1 LPQIPLWFQA
11 VKKASPERSGIMNLP
26 LILGQV
32 ALLVISGRLVTKFGQ
47 YAAYML
53 ASAVLATVGSGLM
66 STFTINT
73 GSGEWIS
80 YQLING
86 MGRGIGFQMPLVA
99 AQVFLAPRDIPVG
112 AAVMTFFQSFG
123 GAIFV
128 SVGQNVFT
136 TQLLRALREHV
147 PHIRAEIIMEA
158 GSTGFRNIV
167 PEDLVLQVESA
178 YNTAVQACFYVAV
191 AVSAA
196 SIIGVVCTEW
206 KSIHEKNVEEAV
218 EEIEI
223 PTRRNES
230 QATLTHET

>member
-1 LPQIPLWFQA
+1 
-11 VKKASPERSGIMNLP
+11 MNLP

-32 ALLVISGRLVTKFGQ
+32 ALLVITGRLVTKFGQ

-66 STFTINT
+66 TTFRINT
-73 GSGEWIS
+73 SPGEWIS

-86 MGRGIGFQMPLVA
+86 MGRGMGFQMPLVA
-99 AQVFLAPRDIPVG
+99 AQAFLAPRDIPVG

-136 TQLLRALREHV
+136 NQLLHALRQKV
-147 PHIRAEIIMEA
+147 PHISAETIMVA
-158 GSTGFRNIV
+158 GPTEFRNIV
-167 PEDLVLQVESA
+167 SVDSILQVESA
-178 YNTAVQACFYVAV
+178 YNDAVQASFYVAV

-196 SIIGVVCTEW
+196 SIIGVVFTEW
-206 KSIHEKNVEEAV
+206 KSIHEKEREVLV

-223 PTRRNES
+223 PTRRDES
-230 QATLTHET
+230 QVALTHDA